1 MPTMSPRTA
10 HQFGRSLAKLPCCL
24 ALAQSRYIVHCT
36 DIPTVVILIP
46 RTATLSCACKP
57 SSS

>member
-10 HQFGRSLAKLPCCL
+10 HQFGRSLAKLLCCL
-24 ALAQSRYIVHCT
+24 ALAQSRYIVHT
-36 DIPTVVILIP
+36 DVPTVVILIP